1 MEEVNQPQF
10 ESMSQKRALKVAAKN
25 FMIAL
30 CVMLCWVKYHIA
42 VVKFDAKKSLKL
54 SVSLAFDFFDAH
66 SLVELSSF

>member
-10 ESMSQKRALKVAAKN
+10 ESMSQKRALVEKN

-42 VVKFDAKKSLKL
+42 LEGGRNSMRKKKIIENHIN
-54 SVSLAFDFFDAH
+54 F
-66 SLVELSSF
+66 